1 MRLMAWWDDTMEYG
15 KKPWH
20 PNESSGIYVY
30 NLRIL
35 RIIYIY
41 NTYIYIYNIYIYCIY
56 NIYILSIELRFI
68 IIFSAAFHFNY
79 N

>member
-35 RIIYIY
+35 RIIY
-41 NTYIYIYNIYIYCIY
+41 TYIYNIYI
-56 NIYILSIELRFI
+56 
-68 IIFSAAFHFNY
+68 
-79 N
+79 